1 MLNKIVKIHFI
12 IFLQVVNGVY
22 LQNAVNKTTT
32 TTTTTANP
40 DWEGTTDIP
49 EEIEVGED
57 VTTNNASIPTT
68 PLAHGMIIYVDQSNT
83 PI

>member
-1 MLNKIVKIHFI
+1 MFKRSKNTFFFI
-12 IFLQVVNGVY
+12 SQVVNGVY
-22 LQNAVNKTTT
+22 LQHDVNKTTT
-32 TTTTTANP
+32 TVNP
-40 DWEGTTDIP
+40 GWEGTTDIP

-68 PLAHGMIIYVDQSNT
+68 PLAHGMIIYVNQSNT